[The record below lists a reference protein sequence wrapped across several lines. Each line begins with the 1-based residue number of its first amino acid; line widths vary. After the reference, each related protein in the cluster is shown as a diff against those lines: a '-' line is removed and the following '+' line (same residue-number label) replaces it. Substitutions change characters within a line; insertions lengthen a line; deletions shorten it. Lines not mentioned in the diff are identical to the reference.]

1 MRGKPDTEMFVYT
14 AQCLIFIFERCIV
27 FGNSNSNLE
36 ATHDARTK
44 CVAEPQMV
52 MKPHN
57 KLFVADLKNLADI
70 DLPKFEPEL
79 EMEQEADEAYP
90 SRSVGD
96 DDNFW

>member
-1 MRGKPDTEMFVYT
+1 MIDIHRGKPDTEMFVYT

-44 CVAEPQMV
+44 CVA
-52 MKPHN
+52 
-57 KLFVADLKNLADI
+57 VASKHPMHNLADI

-79 EMEQEADEAYP
+79 EMEQEADETYP